1 MLFLPMTKFEKC
13 VVYSRLEN
21 GRRLRLARSLVLAD
35 RALEGQSP
43 GRPMQMSNNATMT
56 TARDVIEYM
65 AAGMYGKN
73 WNSDDPEKR
82 SGERM
87 KNVWREY
94 ARDALSGA
102 LSAPDSVRQELA
114 ALLNPWREIETAP
127 KDGSAFLAYGV
138 HTTSPPDAQRGVKP
152 G

>member
-1 MLFLPMTKFEKC
+1 
-13 VVYSRLEN
+13 
-21 GRRLRLARSLVLAD
+21 
-35 RALEGQSP
+35 
-43 GRPMQMSNNATMT
+43 MT

-82 SGERM
+82 PGERM
-87 KNVWREY
+87 KDVWREY
-94 ARDALSGA
+94 ARDALGGA

-127 KDGSAFLAYGV
+127 KDGSEIDLWCKAPIWAKAGRVADCWYSAGKWWRYAEGSQPDCREEV
-138 HTTSPPDAQRGVKP
+138 HNATHWLPLPARPSEDKT
-152 G
+152 